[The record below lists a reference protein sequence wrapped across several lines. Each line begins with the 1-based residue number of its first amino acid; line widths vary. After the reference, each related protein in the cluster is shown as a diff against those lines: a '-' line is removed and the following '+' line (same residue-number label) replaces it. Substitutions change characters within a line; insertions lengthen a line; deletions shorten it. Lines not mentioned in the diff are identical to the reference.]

1 MHSLTTGCQTL
12 MAKDKHHGCL
22 IFLTQS
28 LLIEVNKP
36 PGATNIL
43 GAAHP
48 QFVFQNTFWIILYS
62 SNEVDYLRTMQH
74 VPIRCC

>member
-28 LLIEVNKP
+28 LLTEVNKP

-48 QFVFQNTFWIILYS
+48 QFVFRNTF
-62 SNEVDYLRTMQH
+62 
-74 VPIRCC
+74 